1 MPVVSASTPLL
12 VLTGVSRTYTSGGEP
27 LTVLRDVT
35 LTIESGEF
43 VAIMG
48 ASGSGKSTLM
58 NIIGCLDKPTIGAYS
73 IRGIAVAGLGGDA
86 LAALRRETFGFIFQR
101 YNLMSDLSAV
111 GNAEVPAVYCGM
123 ATGPREARASG
134 LLRDLGLGD
143 RLQHHP
149 NQLSGGQ
156 QQRVSIA
163 RALMNG
169 GPVILADEPT
179 GALDSQGGKEVM
191 AILETLHGQG
201 HTIILVTHD
210 SDIAAYAHRVVR
222 IADGRITSDESQP
235 HGEAV
240 TSVRRGDTKHEAAP
254 AAAVLNESLKMALRS
269 LVHNR
274 LRTALTM
281 LGIIIGVASVV
292 ALMAI
297 GNGAK
302 QDVLDRIQAM
312 GTDLL
317 TIERGAPN
325 ARASANVVRSFLP
338 EDLPS
343 ISSVP
348 GVLLTNPETSASAL
362 LRFGDVDLTVSATG
376 TGEDFPQVHDW
387 PLQSGVFF
395 TADHVTRYAQ
405 VVAIGTTVVTNL
417 FPGGTTPIGQYVL
430 IGNAP
435 FMVIGVMTSKGATPR
450 GDDQDNAVWLP
461 YTTAGARIFGQRFFQ
476 HIVVRV
482 KPGVD
487 MSAVQAGLH
496 TLLLTRHRT
505 EDFNIRNMADTIA
518 TADATQNTLTDLLA
532 AIAVISLVVGGIG
545 VMNIMLVS
553 VTERTREIGIRMA
566 VGARGFDVLFQFL
579 TEAVLV
585 CFIGGIVGVVAGI
598 GGGLA
603 TSKIAGWRLMF
614 TTAPVALA
622 FGCAFLTGIIFGYL
636 PASKAAHLDP
646 IEALARE

>member
-1 MPVVSASTPLL
+1 MPSPLL
-12 VLTGVSRTYTSGGEP
+12 ELNTVSRTYTSGGEP
-27 LTVLRDVT
+27 LTVLTEVS
-35 LTIESGEF
+35 LAIQSGEF
-43 VAIMG
+43 VAVMG

-58 NIIGCLDKPTIGAYS
+58 NIIGCLDKPSSGTYC
-73 IRGIAVAGLGGDA
+73 IRGVDVASLSGDA
-86 LAALRRETFGFIFQR
+86 LAALRRDTFGFIFQR
-101 YNLMSDLSAV
+101 YNLMSDLSAAE
-111 GNAEVPAVYCGM
+111 NAEVPAVYCGM
-123 ATGPREARASG
+123 AKTQREAHACD
-134 LLRDLGLGD
+134 LLRELGLGD

-191 AILETLHGQG
+191 AILEKLHAQG
-201 HTIILVTHD
+201 HTIIVVTHD
-210 SDIAAYAHRVVR
+210 SDIAAYAHRIVR
-222 IADGRITSDESQP
+222 IADGRITSDEQQQK
-235 HGEAV
+235 GEAGNQAQTGETGKDAKPGV
-240 TSVRRGDTKHEAAP
+240 
-254 AAAVLNESLKMALRS
+254 AVLGETLKMALRS
-269 LVHNR
+269 LLHNR
-274 LRTALTM
+274 MRSALTM
-281 LGIIIGVASVV
+281 LGIIIGVASVI

-302 QDVLDRIQAM
+302 QDVLERIQAM

-325 ARASANVVRSFLP
+325 ARASAGIVTSFLP

-343 ISSVP
+343 IVSLP
-348 GVLLTNPETSASAL
+348 GVAMAIPETSASSL
-362 LRFGDVDLTVSATG
+362 VRFGNEDLSVTTVG
-376 TGEDFPQVHDW
+376 TGEDFPVVHDW
-387 PLQSGVFF
+387 PPQSGVFF
-395 TADHVTRYAQ
+395 SAEHVTRYAQ
-405 VVAIGTTVVTNL
+405 VVALGQTVVKNL
-417 FPGGTTPIGQYVL
+417 FPGGTNPIGQYVL

-435 FMVIGVMTSKGATPR
+435 FLVIGVQSSKGSTPR
-450 GDDQDNAVWLP
+450 GDDQDNSVWLP

-482 KPGVD
+482 KPGAD
-487 MSAVQAGLH
+487 MSVVQAGLH
-496 TLLLTRHRT
+496 TLLVKRHGK

-518 TADATQNTLTDLLA
+518 TASETQNTLTYLLA

-566 VGARGFDVLFQFL
+566 IGARGFDVLFQFL
-579 TEAVLV
+579 TEAVMV
-585 CFIGGIVGVVAGI
+585 CFIGGLAGVLVGI
-598 GGGLA
+598 GGGLS
-603 TSKIAGWRLMF
+603 TSAIAGWRVIF
-614 TTAPVALA
+614 SVAPIVIA
-622 FGCAFLTGIIFGYL
+622 FACAFLTGIIFGYL
-636 PASKAAHLDP
+636 PARKAAQLDP

>member
-1 MPVVSASTPLL
+1 MATSLL
-12 VLTGVSRTYTSGGEP
+12 ELKSVTRTYNSGSEP
-27 LTVLRDVT
+27 LTVLKEVS
-35 LTIESGEF
+35 LTIQSGEF

-48 ASGSGKSTLM
+48 TSGSGKSTLM
-58 NIIGCLDKPTIGAYS
+58 NIIGCLDKPTSGTYH
-73 IRGIAVAGLGGDA
+73 IRGIDVASLNNDA
-86 LAALRRETFGFIFQR
+86 LAALRRDTFGFIFQR

-111 GNAEVPAVYCGM
+111 ENAEVPAVYRGM
-123 ATGPREARASG
+123 PKVGRKVHASD
-134 LLRDLGLGD
+134 LLKNLGLGD

-179 GALDSQGGKEVM
+179 GALDSQGGKEVLS
-191 AILETLHGQG
+191 ILEKLHSEG

-210 SDIAAYAHRVVR
+210 SNIAAYANRVVR
-222 IADGRITSDESQP
+222 IADGKITSDEEEKKENAQKQSEFKDNGNDVKP
-235 HGEAV
+235 GM
-240 TSVRRGDTKHEAAP
+240 
-254 AAAVLNESLKMALRS
+254 AVLGESLMMAFRS
-269 LVHNR
+269 LINNR
-274 LRTALTM
+274 MRTALTM

-317 TIERGAPN
+317 TIMRGPPAV
-325 ARASANVVRSFLP
+325 RASSNLVTSFLP

-348 GVLLTNPETSASAL
+348 GVDMSNPETNQSAL
-362 LRFGDVDLTVSATG
+362 LRFGNQDLTVTAVG
-376 TGEDFPQVHDW
+376 TGYHFSQVHDW
-387 PLQSGVFF
+387 PAETGVFF
-395 TADHVTRYAQ
+395 SEEHVKRYAQ
-405 VVAIGTTVVTNL
+405 VVVLGQTVVKNL
-417 FPGGTTPIGQYVL
+417 FPKNMVPLGHYVIIGSS
-430 IGNAP
+430 P
-435 FMVIGVMTSKGATPR
+435 FLVIGVLSSKGLDTR
-450 GDDQDNAVWLP
+450 GNDMDNSVWLP
-461 YTTAGARIFGQRFFQ
+461 YTTAGARIFGQRFFNSFV
-476 HIVVRV
+476 IRV
-482 KPGVD
+482 KTGAD
-487 MSAVQAGLH
+487 MTMVQDGLH
-496 TLLLTRHRT
+496 TLLMKRHGK

-518 TADATQNTLTDLLA
+518 IANETQNTLTYLLA

-566 VGARGFDVLFQFL
+566 VGARSFDVLFQFL
-579 TEAVLV
+579 TEAVMV
-585 CFIGGIVGVVAGI
+585 CFIGGLAGILVGI

-603 TSKIAGWRLMF
+603 TSSIAGWRVIF
-614 TTAPVALA
+614 TISPIIIS

-636 PASKAAHLDP
+636 PARKAAQLDP
-646 IEALARE
+646 IEALARD

>member
-1 MPVVSASTPLL
+1 MPPLL
-12 VLTGVSRTYTSGGEP
+12 ELEAIGRTYTSGGEP
-27 LTVLRDVT
+27 LTVLTEVS
-35 LTIESGEF
+35 LTIQSGEF

-48 ASGSGKSTLM
+48 TSGSGKSTLM
-58 NIIGCLDKPTIGAYS
+58 NIIGCLDKPSTGTYR
-73 IRGIAVAGLGGDA
+73 IRGVDVASLDGDA

-101 YNLMSDLSAV
+101 YNLMSDLNAV
-111 GNAEVPAVYCGM
+111 ENAEVPAVYCGM
-123 ATGPREARASG
+123 GKTERAAHASD

-191 AILETLHGQG
+191 AILEKLHRQG
-201 HTIILVTHD
+201 HTIIVVTHD
-210 SDIAAYAHRVVR
+210 SDIASHAHRIVR
-222 IADGRITSDESQP
+222 IADGRITSDEQQQKAEAGNRTQP
-235 HGEAV
+235 AELEKDANAGV
-240 TSVRRGDTKHEAAP
+240 
-254 AAAVLNESLKMALRS
+254 AVLGESLKMAVRS
-269 LVHNR
+269 LLHNR
-274 LRTALTM
+274 MRTMLTM

-317 TIERGAPN
+317 TIVRGAPA
-325 ARASANVVRSFLP
+325 ARASSNIVTSFLP

-343 ISSVP
+343 IRAVP
-348 GVLLTNPETSASAL
+348 GVSMAIPETNQSSL
-362 LRFGDVDLTVSATG
+362 VRFGEQDLTVTAVG

-387 PLQSGVFF
+387 PPQSGVFF
-395 TADHVTRYAQ
+395 TADHVKSYAQ
-405 VVAIGTTVVTNL
+405 VVELGQTVAKNL
-417 FPGGTTPIGQYVL
+417 FPQGTNPLGQYVL
-430 IGNAP
+430 IGSSP
-435 FMVIGVMTSKGATPR
+435 FQVIGVLSSKGLNSR
-450 GDDQDNAVWLP
+450 GDDQDNSVWLP
-461 YTTAGARIFGQRFFQ
+461 YSTAGARVFGQRYFND
-476 HIVVRV
+476 IVVRV
-482 KPGVD
+482 SPDAD
-487 MSAVQAGLH
+487 MSVVQAELH
-496 TLLLTRHRT
+496 TLLMKRHGK

-518 TADATQNTLTDLLA
+518 TASETQNTLTYLLA

-566 VGARGFDVLFQFL
+566 IGARSFDVLFQFL
-579 TEAVLV
+579 TEAVMV
-585 CFIGGIVGVVAGI
+585 CFIGGLAGVAVGI
-598 GGGLA
+598 GGGLS
-603 TSKIAGWRLMF
+603 TSAIAGWRVIF
-614 TTAPVALA
+614 TVSPIVLA
-622 FGCAFLTGIIFGYL
+622 FACAFLTGIVFGYL
-636 PASKAAHLDP
+636 PARKAARLDP
-646 IEALARE
+646 IEALARD

>member
-1 MPVVSASTPLL
+1 MSFPLL
-12 VLTGVSRTYTSGGEP
+12 ELNAVSRTYTTGGIP
-27 LTVLRDVT
+27 LTVLRDIRLV
-35 LTIESGEF
+35 IQSGEF

-58 NIIGCLDKPTIGAYS
+58 NIIGCLDKASKGTYR
-73 IRGIAVAGLGGDA
+73 IRGVDVTSLNGDQ
-86 LAALRRETFGFIFQR
+86 LAALRRDTFGFIFQR

-111 GNAEVPAVYCGM
+111 ENAEVPAIYCGM
-123 ATGPREARASG
+123 AKTQREAHAG
-134 LLRDLGLGD
+134 ELLQELGLSD
-143 RLQHHP
+143 RMQHHP

-191 AILETLHGQG
+191 AILEKLHEQG
-201 HTIILVTHD
+201 HTIIVVTHD
-210 SDIAAYAHRVVR
+210 SDIAAYAHRIVR
-222 IADGRITSDESQP
+222 LNDGRITSDELQEKSKAAALSQVGETGKDGKQGTAVL
-235 HGEAV
+235 GEA
-240 TSVRRGDTKHEAAP
+240 
-254 AAAVLNESLKMALRS
+254 LKMALRS
-269 LVHNR
+269 LLHNR
-274 LRTALTM
+274 MRTVLTM
-281 LGIIIGVASVV
+281 LGIIIGVAAVV

-302 QDVLDRIQAM
+302 QDVLERIQAM

-317 TIERGAPN
+317 TINRGTPAV
-325 ARASANVVRSFLP
+325 RASANIVTSFLP

-348 GVLLTNPETSASAL
+348 GVSMAVPETNSSSL
-362 LRFGDVDLTVSATG
+362 LRFGDQDLIVTVVG

-387 PLQSGVFF
+387 PPQSGVFF
-395 TADHVTRYAQ
+395 SAEHVMRYAQ
-405 VVAIGTTVVTNL
+405 VVTLGQTVAKNL
-417 FPGGTTPIGQYVL
+417 FPVGTNPIGQYIL

-435 FMVIGVMTSKGATPR
+435 FLVIGVLSMKGLSGR
-450 GDDQDNAVWLP
+450 GDDMDNSVWIP
-461 YTTAGARIFGQRFFQ
+461 YTTAGARIFGRRFFNS
-476 HIVVRV
+476 IVVRV
-482 KPGVD
+482 TPGAD
-487 MSAVQAGLH
+487 MSVVQDE
-496 TLLLTRHRT
+496 LTAQLINRHGK
-505 EDFNIRNMADTIA
+505 EDFNIRNMADTIE
-518 TADATQNTLTDLLA
+518 TASETQNTLTYLLA

-566 VGARGFDVLFQFL
+566 IGARGFDVLFQFL

-585 CFIGGIVGVVAGI
+585 CFIGGLAGVVVGV

-603 TSKIAGWRLMF
+603 ASSIIGWRVVF
-614 TTAPVALA
+614 TVAPILLA
-622 FGCAFLTGIIFGYL
+622 FACAFLTGIVFGYL
-636 PASKAAHLDP
+636 PARKAAQLDP
-646 IEALARE
+646 IDALARE